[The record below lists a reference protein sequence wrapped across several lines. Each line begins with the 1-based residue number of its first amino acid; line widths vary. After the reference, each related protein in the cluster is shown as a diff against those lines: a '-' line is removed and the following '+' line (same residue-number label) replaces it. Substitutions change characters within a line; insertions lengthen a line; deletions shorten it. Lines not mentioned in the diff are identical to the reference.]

1 MGSGPAL
8 SADAQGGEARRGD
21 APRAGGEAPGG
32 EFFPQAAAGVYDRG
46 RAPYPPELVAAFGL
60 PSGGVVLDLGAGTGL
75 LSRALA
81 AAGHDVVA
89 VEPDASMRAELQRL
103 DLCALAARAEQLP
116 LGRASVDAVACGDAW
131 HWFDADRAAA
141 EVHRVLRPGG
151 TLALVWRWPED
162 SGEAWSGALA
172 QRLAGLRGEHPG
184 FRGEQGREGLA
195 RNGGFAPFEHR
206 TVRYVH
212 ETDQDGVLAGV
223 ASVSF
228 VARLPAAE
236 RTALLEELA
245 TIVPPGR
252 HALPLRADVWLT
264 TTH

>member
-1 MGSGPAL
+1 VAAL
-8 SADAQGGEARRGD
+8 GL
-21 APRAGGEAPGG
+21 PAGGG
-32 EFFPQAAAGVYDRG
+32 
-46 RAPYPPELVAAFGL
+46 
-60 PSGGVVLDLGAGTGL
+60 VLDLGAGTGL

-81 AAGHDVVA
+81 ASGHDVVA
-89 VEPDASMRAELQRL
+89 VEPDASMRAELRRL
-103 DLCALAARAEQLP
+103 DVRALAGRAEALP
-116 LGRASVDAVACGDAW
+116 LGQASVDGVTCGDAW

-151 TLALVWRWPED
+151 RLALVWRWPQGTGD
-162 SGEAWSGALA
+162 AWSGALD

-184 FRGEQGREGLA
+184 FRGEQGREGLT
-195 RNGGFAPFEHR
+195 RHGGFAPFEHR
-206 TVRYVH
+206 TVRFLH

-236 RTALLEELA
+236 RAALLEELA

-252 HALPLRADVWLT
+252 HALPVRADLWT
-264 TTH
+264 TTRRPAG